1 MDLYPSSLS
10 DRFYNCVEACM
21 EDGWPYGNSRQYC
34 YEKCNTKHGTDY
46 KKSETNFIGGGGSPI
61 FSAYEKVSIKLA
73 K

>member
-21 EDGWPYGNSRQYC
+21 EDGRPYNNSRQYC
-34 YEKCNTKHGTDY
+34 YEKCNTKHGTNY
-46 KKSETNFIGGGGSPI
+46 PKKVPNFIGI
-61 FSAYEKVSIKLA
+61 FSTYEKVSIKLA